1 MPRISIIVPVYNTAA
16 FVDRCLKSLAAMT
29 IQDFEVIAVD
39 DGSEDDSWA
48 IIEKMAH
55 RDVRF
60 SRSFRAP
67 HGGLGP
73 TRNRG
78 IALASGEFV
87 AFVDSDDYVDPDYAR
102 APYALACAE
111 DADLVCFGS
120 WWEYPDR
127 LERHPPTYRA
137 GMTPQAALL
146 AMTPAVFDKLYRR
159 QFLESRQLRF
169 SAICHEDEVF
179 TPLLMA
185 HAPVVAML
193 PSLLYHY
200 VRREGSI
207 TGLGLA
213 VTPNSADVLQAFQM
227 VIDQSSAFPAFRHEL
242 EFYAV
247 RFLRWTA
254 SRWATCGEPW
264 AVACL
269 GQAERLLDTV
279 DHPQADNPYLIR
291 ARLGRRLQ
299 KMVRAKADGGT

>member
-1 MPRISIIVPVYNTAA
+1 MPQISIIIPVYNSSA
-16 FVDRCLKSLAAMT
+16 FLDRCLKSLAAMT

-39 DGSEDDSWA
+39 DGSEDDSWS

-67 HGGLGP
+67 HGGLGRA
-73 TRNRG
+73 RNRG
-78 IALASGEFV
+78 LELASGEFV

-111 DADLVCFGS
+111 NADLVCFGS

-127 LERHPPTYRA
+127 PERHPPTYRA

-146 AMTPAVFDKLYRR
+146 SMTPTVWDKLYRR
-159 QFLESRQLRF
+159 QFLESRQLWF
-169 SAICHEDEVF
+169 PAICHEDEVF

-185 HAPVVAML
+185 HAPVVAVL

-200 VRREGSI
+200 VRRASSI
-207 TGLGLA
+207 TGFE
-213 VTPNSADVLQAFQM
+213 VNPNSADVLQAFQM
-227 VIDQSSAFPAFRHEL
+227 VLDQSRTLPEFRHEL

-254 SRWATCGEPW
+254 SRWATCAEPW

-269 GQAERLLDTV
+269 SQAEHLLNAV

-291 ARLGRRLQ
+291 ARLGRQMLAIAHHGMPRP
-299 KMVRAKADGGT
+299 A